1 MKVAIKRLPHGEGLP
16 LPAYASAGAAGLDL
30 HAALAQGQKLV
41 LEPGA
46 RDLLPTGFAL
56 ALPEGFEAQVRPRSG
71 LAFEHGVGVLNAPG
85 TIDSD
90 YRGEIKVLLVNF
102 GAHPF
107 EIVRG
112 MRIAQLVVAP
122 FARVSL
128 TETEEELDFTTRGG
142 GGFGSTGLGSP
153 DLGADGK

>member
-1 MKVAIKRLPHGEGLP
+1 MKIPIQRLPHGDGLE
-16 LPAYASAGAAGLDL
+16 LPFYASAGAAGLDL
-30 HAALAQGQKLV
+30 HAALTPGLKLV

-46 RDLLPTGFAL
+46 RDLVPTGFAIHV
-56 ALPEGFEAQVRPRSG
+56 PEGFEAQLRPRSG
-71 LAFEHGVGVLNAPG
+71 LALEHGVTILNAPG

-90 YRGEIKVLLVNF
+90 YRGEIRALLVNL

-122 FARVSL
+122 VARVRL
-128 TETEEELDFTTRGG
+128 EETKAPLEETERGSA
-142 GGFGSTGLGSP
+142 GFGSTGLREDAP
-153 DLGADGK
+153 R

>member
-1 MKVAIKRLPHGEGLP
+1 MKIPISRLPHGEGLE
-16 LPAYASAGAAGLDL
+16 LPFYASAGAAGLDL
-30 HAALAQGQKLV
+30 RAALPPGRKLV

-46 RDLLPTGFAL
+46 RDLVPTGFAIH
-56 ALPEGFEAQVRPRSG
+56 LPEGFEAQVRPRSG
-71 LAFEHGVGVLNAPG
+71 LALKHGVTVLNAPG

-90 YRGEIKVLLVNF
+90 YRGEVQALLINF

-122 FARVSL
+122 VTRAQL
-128 TETEEELDFTTRGG
+128 EETQGDLDETERAS
-142 GGFGSTGLGSP
+142 GGFGSTGVAGNP
-153 DLGADGK
+153 RG